1 MTERRQSSRIR
12 RRRGRGRG
20 DEALVDD
27 VEVAGRRL
35 WVGEATGVGGQRGG
49 GIGDGD
55 AGASVGVG
63 PGARSDPDGNRGER
77 GEWGSGWI
85 RVFGSGDGLSRPGG
99 GPAGH
104 SATRPTG
111 PRPSRRGRG

>member
-1 MTERRQSSRIR
+1 MERRQSSGIR
-12 RRRGRGRG
+12 RRRDHGWG

-27 VEVAGRRL
+27 VEVAGRRF

-55 AGASVGVG
+55 AGTSVGVG
-63 PGARSDPDGNRGER
+63 PGARSDPDVNRGER

-85 RVFGSGDGLSRPGG
+85 RVSGVGV
-99 GPAGH
+99 A
-104 SATRPTG
+104 
-111 PRPSRRGRG
+111 